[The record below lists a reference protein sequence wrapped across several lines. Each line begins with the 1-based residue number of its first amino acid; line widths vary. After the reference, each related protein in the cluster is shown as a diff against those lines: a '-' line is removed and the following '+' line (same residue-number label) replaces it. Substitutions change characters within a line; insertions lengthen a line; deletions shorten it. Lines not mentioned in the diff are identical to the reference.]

1 MIEDSPSFQ
10 VRGKDL
16 KARFFQVF
24 DSGLYQKLLAS
35 DPSITLKHLNSSD
48 LLQPTIRN
56 IRQSI
61 RFACA
66 DYVVPALSIVVA
78 HSHWPLD
85 KVIIYR
91 YLDGRYI
98 IGPFEISDEK
108 LYTPVSFLI
117 SGQCIYPYEW
127 TDETITIGHEEWS
140 EAIRAI
146 LNMCQ
151 NFPENSG
158 LTVNIDFRYKESLF
172 DISTGSVEN
181 PVEDPVN
188 VYCGFSE
195 IFSLRDWNSMQLN
208 THVEG
213 VSWHPWS
220 DEFYK
225 LTDEEE
231 EILSRIN
238 EELSKIG
245 SEEERDVYLSNL
257 IKAS

>member
-1 MIEDSPSFQ
+1 MIEDSPSFR

-16 KARFFQVF
+16 KDKLFRICN
-24 DSGLYQKLLAS
+24 SGLYQKLLVS

-48 LLQPTIRN
+48 LLQPTIRS

-61 RFACA
+61 RLACV
-66 DYVVPALSIVVA
+66 DHVVPALSIVIA

-85 KVIIYR
+85 KAIIYK

-98 IGPFEISDEK
+98 IGPFKILDEK

-127 TDETITIGHEEWS
+127 TDETIAIDHEEWS
-140 EAIRAI
+140 EAMRAI
-146 LNMCQ
+146 LNICQ
-151 NFPENSG
+151 NFPENLG
-158 LTVNIDFRYKESLF
+158 LTVNIDFRYKASLF

-181 PVEDPVN
+181 PVEDPVHE
-188 VYCGFSE
+188 YCGFSE
-195 IFSLRDWNSMQLN
+195 IFSLKVWNSMQLN

-231 EILSRIN
+231 EILSSIN

-245 SEEERDVYLSNL
+245 TEKERDAYISNL
-257 IKAS
+257 IKTS